1 MIYKSKKKQ
10 GLIEM
15 IKAVKNTRNKLAL
28 FLLDDKNYSDK
39 LYNIIIQAKKQ
50 NKKICYICFTKPYA
64 DVIDNFNRE
73 RINSK
78 DFIFVDVLSSLNYPL
93 KPIKNCIFVPG
104 PQNLGGIKKA
114 IKKAVTKSECTAAI
128 FDTIST
134 LLIYQQPDS
143 IIKFTHELLTEKFQ
157 KEISKVYVVL
167 REKGVYRDENK
178 KLINDLNLFAD
189 KIFEM

>member
-114 IKKAVTKSECTAAI
+114 IKMHCSNFWHDFNTI
-128 FDTIST
+128 DIST
-134 LLIYQQPDS
+134 TWFYNKIHTRALNR
-143 IIKFTHELLTEKFQ
+143 
-157 KEISKVYVVL
+157 EIP
-167 REKGVYRDENK
+167 ERD
-178 KLINDLNLFAD
+178 
-189 KIFEM
+189 